1 MALALLVSL
10 TGLVPLVGATIGAAV
25 VVLVAVHLG
34 VQVGHHRRRCYVV
47 YQQVENYLL
56 YPRIMQR
63 SVDVSPAATV
73 VAVLIGGSLLGVL
86 GALLAIPIAA
96 GGAAAARRGGRAQAG
111 RT

>member
-1 MALALLVSL
+1 MVVFL
-10 TGLVPLVGATIGAAV
+10 TGLIPLIGATIGA
-25 VVLVAVHLG
+25 VVLTIVALFSSLQAGIVVAVWFLI
-34 VQVGHHRRRCYVV
+34 
-47 YQQVENYLL
+47 YQQLENYLL

-96 GGAAAARRGGRAQAG
+96 AVQLVVQEVLAPRQDHS
-111 RT
+111 